1 MGEYMK
7 ALTMGSATVIMDP
20 SVASLLKDAY
30 GFQTKDQLAKWF
42 SENVEKTEYASGQK
56 VKPFRESS
64 VNVIVTGGGGQTTW
78 FVTDFGMSR
87 NMVLAGGS
95 TRIDNWR

>member
-20 SVASLLKDAY
+20 TVADLLKDTY
-30 GFQTKDQLAKWF
+30 GFNTKEQLVKWF
-42 SENVEKTEYASGQK
+42 SENVEKIQQPSGQK
-56 VKPFRESS
+56 IKPFQESS
-64 VNVIVTGGGGQTTW
+64 VNIIVTGGGGQTTW
-78 FVTDFGMSR
+78 FVTDFGLRR

-95 TRIDNWR
+95 TRIDDWR